1 MTTAAHRS
9 ASSRSEM
16 LVTGEF
22 AFSAANF
29 REIADLVKAESGI
42 DLAESKATL
51 VYSRLAKRLRALGI
65 PTFSDYCDAVRDDA
79 AERSSMIAALTTNVT
94 RFFREQHHFEHLR
107 KTILEPLADAARRG
121 NRVRLWSAACSTGQE
136 PYSMAL
142 TVLSAIPEAAQLDVR
157 ILATD
162 LNPHVVAHGMK
173 GLYQKEEL
181 SDVPPESTCEVVRA
195 RRRGRSRGPE
205 NLGRGSLTGVFS
217 RAESHGLMAF
227 QRAVRCHF
235 LPQRRHLLRSRYAK
249 HDLATPDAAAS
260 RQRRALHRPFRTCF
274 RSCISNADCR
284 RHHQLPQ
291 ERRCARMKKIRVLVV
306 DDSSTM
312 RGLISSA
319 LARDPEIEVVG
330 EAADPL
336 QARQAIKTLNP
347 DVVTLDVEMPNMSG
361 LEFLEKIMRLRP
373 MPVIMVSTLTS
384 RGAEETIKALE
395 IGAVDCIEKPRPG
408 NEHNFEELPFKVKI
422 AASAR
427 VRPLL
432 RDDNQ
437 KHAADAR
444 RSHEDYQSDGRVLAI
459 GASTGGVEALIALL
473 SQFPENCPPAVIAQH
488 MPPSF
493 TRSFASRLD
502 RVCAAKV
509 QEASEGAK
517 LAPGHI
523 YLAPGGSQHLEVA
536 GGGTDL
542 RCRLKSGD
550 RVNGHCPS
558 VDVLFELV
566 TRSSKGHAV
575 GVILTGMG
583 RDGAAGLLSMRK
595 AGAKTFGQNEFD
607 LHRLWNA
614 ESGIRYRCGREAAA
628 A

>member
-1 MTTAAHRS
+1 
-9 ASSRSEM
+9 
-16 LVTGEF
+16 
-22 AFSAANF
+22 
-29 REIADLVKAESGI
+29 
-42 DLAESKATL
+42 
-51 VYSRLAKRLRALGI
+51 
-65 PTFSDYCDAVRDDA
+65 
-79 AERSSMIAALTTNVT
+79 
-94 RFFREQHHFEHLR
+94 
-107 KTILEPLADAARRG
+107 
-121 NRVRLWSAACSTGQE
+121 
-136 PYSMAL
+136 
-142 TVLSAIPEAAQLDVR
+142 
-157 ILATD
+157 
-162 LNPHVVAHGMK
+162 
-173 GLYQKEEL
+173 
-181 SDVPPESTCEVVRA
+181 
-195 RRRGRSRGPE
+195 
-205 NLGRGSLTGVFS
+205 
-217 RAESHGLMAF
+217 
-227 QRAVRCHF
+227 
-235 LPQRRHLLRSRYAK
+235 
-249 HDLATPDAAAS
+249 
-260 RQRRALHRPFRTCF
+260 
-274 RSCISNADCR
+274 
-284 RHHQLPQ
+284 
-291 ERRCARMKKIRVLVV
+291 MKKIRVLVV

-312 RGLISSA
+312 RGLIATA

-330 EAADPL
+330 EAEDPL

-432 RDDNQ
+432 RDDQSQ

-444 RSHEDYQSDGRVLAI
+444 RAHEHYESDGRLLAI

-493 TRSFASRLD
+493 TRSFAGRLD

-517 LAPGHI
+517 LTRGHI

-536 GGGTDL
+536 GSGADL

-558 VDVLFELV
+558 VDVLFESV
-566 TRSSKGHAV
+566 TRSCKANAV

-595 AGAKTFGQNEFD
+595 AGAKTFGQNESSCIVYGMPKAAFD
-607 LHRLWNA
+607 IGAVEKQLPLERM
-614 ESGIRYRCGREAAA
+614 AAA
-628 A
+628 IMAETSTNKKY